1 MKPYQLLLL
10 LLFPFSIL
18 AQKTVDLDRY
28 NFTAQFRS
36 LPQMRLDSTYRTYNV
51 IVEGTKLMQSFLQE
65 IDPAASV
72 ILEGWKKL
80 SEKGHVIIEVKL
92 EDLLPENVS
101 VKERVAV
108 TKDKN
113 GVVTST
119 KTFYRQEVIY
129 TFAAIAKIS
138 DYKGMHIMD
147 IVLADRATKQVFRSP
162 EFPVKQIAEGYF
174 LINALKTTNDLY
186 RTSVNNA
193 IHYLSNEISSNF
205 GFSIVTVNDYM
216 WVIDS
221 RKHPQYTAHRAAFL
235 KMNEYLFNLNANTS
249 IAGLREKL
257 QPVIDYFE
265 QIKNIYNT
273 TSKHDRKIRY
283 ASYFNLAV
291 LYYYLDDPQS
301 MMKEA
306 NGLKLNDFD
315 SKMGTAFQQTALQL
329 KNIFENTKIYTR
341 HFSIDINTFK
351 GPYENNTTAIK

>member
-1 MKPYQLLLL
+1 
-10 LLFPFSIL
+10 
-18 AQKTVDLDRY
+18 
-28 NFTAQFRS
+28 
-36 LPQMRLDSTYRTYNV
+36 
-51 IVEGTKLMQSFLQE
+51 
-65 IDPAASV
+65 
-72 ILEGWKKL
+72 
-80 SEKGHVIIEVKL
+80 
-92 EDLLPENVS
+92 
-101 VKERVAV
+101 
-108 TKDKN
+108 
-113 GVVTST
+113 
-119 KTFYRQEVIY
+119 
-129 TFAAIAKIS
+129 
-138 DYKGMHIMD
+138 
-147 IVLADRATKQVFRSP
+147 
-162 EFPVKQIAEGYF
+162 
-174 LINALKTTNDLY
+174 
-186 RTSVNNA
+186 
-193 IHYLSNEISSNF
+193 
-205 GFSIVTVNDYM
+205 M

-341 HFSIDINTFK
+341 HFSIDTNLFR
-351 GPYENNTTAIK
+351 GPYENNTTTIK

>member
-18 AQKTVDLDRY
+18 AQKSVDLDRY

-36 LPQMRLDSTYRTYNV
+36 LPQMRLDSSYRTYNV

-72 ILEGWKKL
+72 LLEGWKKL

-138 DYKGMHIMD
+138 DHKGMHIID

-193 IHYLSNEISSNF
+193 IHYLSNEISNNF
-205 GFSIVTVNDYM
+205 GFSTVTVNDYM

-249 IAGLREKL
+249 IVGLREKL

-265 QIKNIYNT
+265 KVKNIYNT

-283 ASYFNLAV
+283 ASFFNLAV

-301 MMKEA
+301 LMKEA

-315 SKMGTAFQQTALQL
+315 SKMGTAFQESALRL
-329 KNIFENTKIYTR
+329 KNLFESSNIYTR
-341 HFSIDINTFK
+341 HFSIDTNSFK

>member
-1 MKPYQLLLL
+1 MKPFQLLLL

-18 AQKTVDLDRY
+18 AQKSVDLDRY
-28 NFTAQFRS
+28 NFTVQFRA
-36 LPQMRLDSTYRTYNV
+36 LPKLRLDSSYRTYNV
-51 IVEGTKLMQSFLQE
+51 TVEGTKLMQSFLKE
-65 IDPAASV
+65 LDPAGSV
-72 ILEGWKKL
+72 LLEGWKKL
-80 SEKGHVIIEVKL
+80 SEKGHVLIEVKL

-101 VKERVAV
+101 IKERVSV
-108 TKDKN
+108 TKDRN

-129 TFAAIAKIS
+129 TFAATARIT

-147 IVLADRATKQVFRSP
+147 LVLADRATKQVFRSP

-174 LINALKTTNDLY
+174 MVNALATTNQLY

-193 IHYLSNEISSNF
+193 IHYLSDEISNNF
-205 GFSIVTVNDYM
+205 GFSTVTVNDYM

-221 RKHPQYTAHRAAFL
+221 RKHPQYAAHRAAFL
-235 KMNEYLFNLNANTS
+235 KMNEYLFNLNAITP
-249 IAGLREKL
+249 ITGLKEKL

-265 QIKNIYNT
+265 QIKKIYNT

-283 ASYFNLAV
+283 ASFFNLAV
-291 LYYYLDDPQS
+291 LYYYLDDPQA

-306 NGLKLNDFD
+306 NGLMLNDFD
-315 SKMGTAFQQTALQL
+315 SKMGAAFQQTALQL
-329 KNIFENTKIYTR
+329 KNIFENSKIYTR